1 MATYLRFLC
10 LMFSVLLIFQCV
22 HSAGLEDGRKLSA
35 GSGDEQE
42 LWYGKDGH
50 HMAMGGW
57 KKGGHDHMGGWKK
70 GYHGGKG
77 GYESGHGKGGYGQGY
92 PGHPH

>member
-1 MATYLRFLC
+1 MATYLRLFC

-22 HSAGLEDGRKLSA
+22 QGADVEEGRKLAA
-35 GSGDEQE
+35 GSDEQE
-42 LWYGKDGH
+42 LWYGKEGH
-50 HMAMGGW
+50 HKGMGGW

-77 GYESGHGKGGYGQGY
+77 GYESGHGKGGYGKGY

>member
-1 MATYLRFLC
+1 MATYLRLFC
-10 LMFSVLLIFQCV
+10 LMFLALLISQRV
-22 HSAGLEDGRKLSA
+22 QSADVEEGRKLAA
-35 GSGDEQE
+35 GSDEQE

-50 HMAMGGW
+50 HMGMGGW

-77 GYESGHGKGGYGQGY
+77 GYESGHGKGGYGKGY